1 MKTSTI
7 LLRAGLPVLV
17 LVLLLAAA
25 NSALATNRKV
35 TSAADSGPGSLRQM
49 IAASIAG
56 DSIDFDSS
64 LNGQTITLTTQLG
77 IARDITINGPGYNNL
92 AIRGNDQTRIFEIA
106 SGHTVTISGL
116 RLGNGKVQGAD
127 GVNRG
132 EDCQD
137 IVVAGQVVGHHA
149 VLTPATAGL
158 PGKGGA
164 ILNAGQLTITNCVLE
179 NNNATGGAGGN
190 ARPFSFYCANP
201 VLPTLIEYYGDSGS
215 GGNGEGGAVYNDG
228 TLVVRGCTF
237 ENNSANGGIV
247 GDTWKN
253 SLLGEAND
261 RSGDGGGGLGGA
273 VANRGQLTIQE
284 CTFHQNTA
292 RGHDV
297 LALGSAGVLHYPEA
311 NIGGNGG
318 VGYGGAIFSSSATV
332 VRNSTFAENHAV
344 GGMGGLSRLADP
356 GFVELPGNGG
366 DGAGGGIKTDI
377 APESS
382 DVCSIWYCTFSGN
395 TTEGGRRGF
404 VDFDES
410 VVGNSG
416 GAYGGGF
423 HARYDNTTVMWSS
436 IVAGNSG
443 MHPDV
448 SGGINSLGHNM
459 ICYTNGS
466 TGWLDSDLTGYIDNN
481 GNIFPQDPLLGP
493 LTLDNGGPTATMMP
507 GDSSACI
514 DHGGGGFTPTT
525 DQCGNPRIKFQSKY
539 PTASGG
545 NGSDIGAVERQADL
559 AVPRI
564 WVNTNGGN
572 WSLTNNWSDGVPP
585 GSNDVAV
592 ITLAGNYTVTLDV
605 STNIAGLVLG
615 ATVGTNK
622 QTLAMSGQTLTLNGE
637 SIINSL
643 GVMNHFNGTL
653 AGSGKFTIQGA
664 LNWNAGTISR
674 TGGTIIGPA
683 GTLNITGSGNNHDLP
698 NTTLTNQGSIV
709 MTGGNLR
716 GGGTLIHNEGV
727 WDAQADVPISQSF
740 SGAVTVNNKG
750 TLKKSGGVGA
760 LALGANVT
768 LKNSGL
774 VDVQSGRVDVNGG
787 GTNDAGVFNAGT
799 NGAVNFNTSYT
810 FNDGTKLLGAGS
822 KQLTSGTF
830 NLNGTITTTNLT
842 QTGGSL
848 TGSPT
853 IDGEFTWSDGG
864 LWSALGNITIAPT
877 GKLNIT
883 GSGSHN
889 LSGLVLTNN
898 GTVAWVAGTITDRD
912 SVVYNNG
919 LWDAQSDFSFSF
931 PNFGTPPV
939 FNNAGTFRKSSG
951 SGTTS
956 FDSYHTFNNTGTN
969 DVRSGTV
976 SFYGGGA
983 NTAPGVFNTT
993 NGATV
998 SFNGNYTFN
1007 NGSQIT
1013 GTGTNL
1019 LAAGTTTLNG
1029 NITFTK
1035 LTQTGG
1041 ALAGTHVLN
1050 GNFQFNGGNWATTG
1064 STTIAPGSRL
1074 AISGGL
1080 DLSLRMLTNNGTVA
1094 WTAGTI
1100 TDRDSVIHNNGLWDA
1115 QSDFGFSFPNF
1126 GTPPVFNN
1134 AGTFRKSAG
1143 SGTTT
1148 LDSYHTFNNTG
1159 TLDVRIGT
1167 VSLNGP
1173 HTLTGGTINIGIST
1187 LSSYGKLSL
1196 SGAAGFAGQFKANL
1210 VGGYVPAAGSAFP
1223 VISYG
1228 SLSGSFGSFNP
1239 PAACNWQTN
1248 YGSSTFTL
1256 TAQSAVS
1263 HAPVQLQS
1271 PQVSGNS
1278 FQFGIPTVNN
1288 LNYTVLFNANL
1299 TTTNWLPY
1307 TNFIGNGAT
1316 QQWLFPI
1323 MSTQG
1328 FFRVSQ
1334 P

>member
-7 LLRAGLPVLV
+7 LLRAGMLA
-17 LVLLLAAA
+17 LLLAAA
-25 NSALATNRKV
+25 NSALATNRTI
-35 TSAADSGPGSLRQM
+35 TSSADSGDGSLRQK

-56 DSIDFDSS
+56 DSIDFDPA
-64 LNGQTITLTTQLG
+64 LNGQTITLTTQIG
-77 IARDITINGPGYNNL
+77 IAKDITINGPGYNKM
-92 AIRGNDQTRIFEIA
+92 AISGNDQTRIFEIA

-116 RLGNGKVQGAD
+116 RLRNGKVHGAAGTD
-127 GVNRG
+127 KGYHCVYDSPIHQYPAAIDPTPGGDATGGAINNAG
-132 EDCQD
+132 ALTLSNCWVENCNAIGGKGGDSQQLTHDCNGFGIQTTVYAD
-137 IVVAGQVVGHHA
+137 AASGGN
-149 VLTPATAGL
+149 
-158 PGKGGA
+158 GKGGA
-164 ILNAGQLTITNCVLE
+164 IYNNGSLN
-179 NNNATGGAGGN
+179 
-190 ARPFSFYCANP
+190 
-201 VLPTLIEYYGDSGS
+201 LID
-215 GGNGEGGAVYNDG
+215 
-228 TLVVRGCTF
+228 CTF
-237 ENNSANGGIV
+237 EGNLCQGGQGGQQDDSIQV
-247 GDTWKN
+247 THVTPPYEFHDFYPGKGGD
-253 SLLGEAND
+253 
-261 RSGDGGGGLGGA
+261 GLGGA
-273 VANRGQLTIQE
+273 ICNEGILNSHE
-284 CTFHQNTA
+284 NTFVSNTA
-292 RGHDV
+292 Q
-297 LALGSAGVLHYPEA
+297 
-311 NIGGNGG
+311 GG
-318 VGYGGAIFSSSATV
+318 VGKSTYSLYSESSHWVKGATGGKGYGGAIYDSSGMTAY
-332 VRNSTFAENHAV
+332 NSTFSKNMAEGAT
-344 GGMGGLSRLADP
+344 GGDTFSPSGHLSSGDGGD
-356 GFVELPGNGG
+356 GG
-366 DGAGGGIKTDI
+366 DGAGGAIKEAGTLG
-377 APESS
+377 
-382 DVCSIWYCTFSGN
+382 CNIWYCTFSGN
-395 TTEGGRRGF
+395 
-404 VDFDES
+404 VA
-410 VVGNSG
+410 SG
-416 GAYGGGF
+416 GSGGLTAPGFNNGNPGGGYGGGIHTRF
-423 HARYDNTTVMWSS
+423 DNIITIWSS

-443 MHPDV
+443 NHPDA
-448 SGGINSLGHNM
+448 SGVINSAGHNL
-459 ICYTNGS
+459 ICFTNGS

-481 GNIFPQDPLLGP
+481 GTPFPVDPQLGP

-507 GDSSACI
+507 SDNSACI
-514 DHGGGGFTPTT
+514 DHGGGGFGFTTTT

-539 PTASGG
+539 TTASGSD
-545 NGSDIGAVERQADL
+545 GSDIGAVEVQRDL

-564 WVNTNGGN
+564 WVNPNGGN
-572 WSLTNNWSDGVPP
+572 WSLTNNWSGGVPP

-622 QTLAMSGQTLTLNGE
+622 QTLTMNGQTLTLNGE

-643 GVMNHFNGTL
+643 GVMNHLGGTL
-653 AGSGKFTIQGA
+653 AGSGKFTVQGA
-664 LNWNAGTISR
+664 LNWNSGTISR
-674 TGGTIIGPA
+674 TGGTIIGPD
-683 GTLNITGSGNNHDLP
+683 GTLNITGNGNNHDLP
-698 NTTLTNQGSIV
+698 NTTITNQGSIV
-709 MTGGNLR
+709 MTGGTLR
-716 GGGTLIHNEGV
+716 GGGTVIHNEGV
-727 WDAQADVPISQSF
+727 WDAQADVPISQAF

-822 KQLTSGTF
+822 KQLVAGTF
-830 NLNGTITTTNLT
+830 KLNGTITTTNLT

-956 FDSYHTFNNTGTN
+956 FDSYHTFNNTGAL

-976 SFYGGGA
+976 SLYGGGA

-1019 LAAGTTTLNG
+1019 LAAGATTLNGNITFTKLTQTGGALAGTHVLNGNFQFNGGNWATIGSTTIAPGSTLAINGNLTVNSRTLTNNGTVVWAAGTITDSGSLIYNNGLWDAQSDFSFSFPNFGTPPVFNNAGTFRKSAGTGTTTLDSYHTFNNSGALDVRSGTVSLYGSGANTAPGVFNTTNGATVSFNGNYTFNNGSQITGTGTNLLAAGATTLNG

-1074 AISGGL
+1074 AISGSL

-1134 AGTFRKSAG
+1134 AGT
-1143 SGTTT
+1143 
-1148 LDSYHTFNNTG
+1148 
-1159 TLDVRIGT
+1159 
-1167 VSLNGP
+1167 
-1173 HTLTGGTINIGIST
+1173 
-1187 LSSYGKLSL
+1187 
-1196 SGAAGFAGQFKANL
+1196 
-1210 VGGYVPAAGSAFP
+1210 
-1223 VISYG
+1223 
-1228 SLSGSFGSFNP
+1228 
-1239 PAACNWQTN
+1239 
-1248 YGSSTFTL
+1248 
-1256 TAQSAVS
+1256 
-1263 HAPVQLQS
+1263 
-1271 PQVSGNS
+1271 
-1278 FQFGIPTVNN
+1278 
-1288 LNYTVLFNANL
+1288 
-1299 TTTNWLPY
+1299 
-1307 TNFIGNGAT
+1307 
-1316 QQWLFPI
+1316 
-1323 MSTQG
+1323 
-1328 FFRVSQ
+1328 
-1334 P
+1334 